1 MRSKC
6 DWYEREEKSTKFFL
20 NLEKSRSSQGVVHS
34 ILKNKI
40 EVKNQS
46 EINNELYKFYKNL
59 FKENLNTS
67 KEVTFSFI
75 ENINLPALAN
85 EQALECEGIISET
98 ELLKALKSMK
108 NDKSPGN
115 DRITKEFHELF
126 WDDIKHSLSDSI
138 KKSFISGELS
148 TSQKQAVLKLIEKKE
163 KDKRLIKNWR
173 PISLLN
179 IDTKLIS
186 KIIAIRLQKIL
197 NNLISENQ
205 NVYLNNRCISEGGR
219 LISDIV
225 DITDLYQ
232 IEGILLTVDIEK
244 AFDSVNH
251 LFLVSALEN
260 CGFKSDFISWIKL
273 LLKNQESYLINGGQA
288 TNYFKLEIGA
298 RQRDPLSA
306 YLFILVLEIAFIK
319 IKRNPNIKSLN
330 VCNNDFLYT
339 ACADDTTF
347 SLQNEKSATE
357 ILNNFN
363 IMSQFS
369 GLKINKSKCEAAGI
383 GVMKGVKMALCG
395 EECVNLLIDAI
406 KILGIYFSYNKE
418 LENEKNFLDHITK
431 LQKVINI
438 WKMRNL
444 SLLRK

>member
-1 MRSKC
+1 M
-6 DWYEREEKSTKFFL
+6 
-20 NLEKSRSSQGVVHS
+20 
-34 ILKNKI
+34 
-40 EVKNQS
+40 

-59 FKENLNTS
+59 FKENFNTS

-75 ENINLPALAN
+75 ENINLPALAD
-85 EQALECEGIISET
+85 EQAVECEGIISET
-98 ELLKALKSMK
+98 GLL

-115 DRITKEFHELF
+115 DGITKDFHELF
-126 WDDIKHSLSDSI
+126 WDGIKHSLSDSI
-138 KKSFISGELS
+138 KKSFISGELT
-148 TSQKQAVLKLIEKKE
+148 TSQKQAVLKLIEKKD
-163 KDKRLIKNWR
+163 KDKWLIKNWR

-179 IDTKLIS
+179 VDTKLIS
-186 KIIAIRLQKIL
+186 KMIAIRLKKIL

-205 NVYLNNRCISEGGR
+205 NAYLNNRCISKGGR

-225 DITDLYQ
+225 EITDLLQ

-251 LFLVSALEN
+251 LFLISALEK
-260 CGFKSDFISWIKL
+260 CGFKNDFMRWIKL
-273 LLKNQESYLINGGQA
+273 LLKNQESHIINGGQT
-288 TNYFKLEIGA
+288 TNYFKLERGI

-306 YLFILVLEIAFIK
+306 YLLILVLEIAFIK
-319 IKRNPNIKSLN
+319 MKRNPNIKSLN

-339 ACADDTTF
+339 AYVDDTTL

-383 GVMKGVKMALCG
+383 GVMKGVRMALCG
-395 EECVNLLIDAI
+395 EECVNLLTNAI

-418 LENEKNFLDHITK
+418 LENEKNFLDHIAK

-444 SLLRK
+444 SLLRKITIFKTLALSKIIHLALVTNYLQQQ